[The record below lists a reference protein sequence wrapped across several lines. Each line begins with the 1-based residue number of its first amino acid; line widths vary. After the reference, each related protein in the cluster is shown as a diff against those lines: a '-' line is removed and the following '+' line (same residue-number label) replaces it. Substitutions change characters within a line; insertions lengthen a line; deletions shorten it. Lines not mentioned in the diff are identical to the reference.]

1 MALEWTALSPADIP
15 AIADLARRCVAHD
28 GGLQATASP
37 SFLERRYAAGTAVG
51 AFADGRLVACGAVRP
66 VGDASAATGL
76 VDPGHRGQGLGSGL
90 LDRLIGEARPVRLI
104 GEAGRVRL
112 IGEARPVRLETES
125 VTPEAHALFLS
136 RGLRQTFAE
145 DVYRRDL
152 SRPLPPEPE
161 PELEVQEWSRDT
173 EGAFYEAYSASFAD
187 RPGFPGWS
195 REEWVDWL
203 VDDEFLPECSLVAR
217 GAGGAAGFVACA
229 KGFLIQVGA
238 VPAWRRRGLARALAV
253 AALGRMRT
261 RGATEVFLDV
271 NVNNPASAALF
282 RGLGFEVIARR
293 ARYE

>member
-1 MALEWTALSPADIP
+1 MTIEWAALSPADMP
-15 AIADLARRCVAHD
+15 AIADLACRCVAHD
-28 GGLQATASP
+28 GGLPATTSP
-37 SFLERRYAAGTAVG
+37 SFLERRYVAGTVVG

-66 VGDASAATGL
+66 VGDVSAATGL

-90 LDRLIGEARPVRLI
+90 LDRLIGEA
-104 GEAGRVRL
+104 G
-112 IGEARPVRLETES
+112 PVRLETES

-152 SRPLPPEPE
+152 AHPLPAVPLPPELKIE
-161 PELEVQEWSRDT
+161 EWSQDT
-173 EGAFYEAYSASFAD
+173 EGAFYAAYSASFAD

-203 VDDEFLPECSLVAR
+203 VDDEFLPGCSLVAR
-217 GAGGAAGFVACA
+217 EAGGAAGFVTCA
-229 KGFLIQVGA
+229 EGFLIQVGA
-238 VPAWRRRGLARALAV
+238 VPGWRRRGLARALAA
-253 AALGRMRT
+253 AALDRMRA
-261 RGATEVFLDV
+261 RGATEAFLDV

>member
-1 MALEWTALSPADIP
+1 MITHAKEPTMTIGWAALSPADMP

-28 GGLQATASP
+28 GGLPATTSP
-37 SFLERRYAAGTAVG
+37 SFLERRYVAGTVVG
-51 AFADGRLVACGAVRP
+51 AFADGRLVACGAVRA
-66 VGDASAATGL
+66 VGDVSAATGL

-90 LDRLIGEARPVRLI
+90 LDRLIR
-104 GEAGRVRL
+104 EAG
-112 IGEARPVRLETES
+112 PVRLETES

-136 RGLRQTFAE
+136 RGFRQTFAE

-152 SRPLPPEPE
+152 AHPLPAVPLPQ
-161 PELEVQEWSRDT
+161 ELKIEEWSQDT
-173 EGAFYEAYSASFAD
+173 EGAFYAAYSASFAD

-203 VDDEFLPECSLVAR
+203 VDDEFLPGCSLVAR
-217 GAGGAAGFVACA
+217 AAGGAAGFVTCA
-229 KGFLIQVGA
+229 EGFLIQVGA
-238 VPAWRRRGLARALAV
+238 VPGWRRRGLARALAA
-253 AALGRMRT
+253 AALDRMRA
-261 RGATEVFLDV
+261 RGATEAFLDV

>member
-1 MALEWTALSPADIP
+1 MTIEWAALSPADIP

-37 SFLERRYAAGTAVG
+37 SFLERRYAAGTTVG

-66 VGDASAATGL
+66 VGEASAATGL
-76 VDPGHRGQGLGSGL
+76 VDPGHRGLGLGSSL
-90 LDRLIGEARPVRLI
+90 LDRLLGEV
-104 GEAGRVRL
+104 G
-112 IGEARPVRLETES
+112 PVRLETES
-125 VTPEAHALFLS
+125 VTPQAHALFLS

-152 SRPLPPEPE
+152 TRPLPAVPLPPE
-161 PELEVQEWSRDT
+161 LEIEEWSQDT

-195 REEWVDWL
+195 REEWVGWL
-203 VDDEFLPECSLVAR
+203 VDDEFLPGCSLVAR
-217 GAGGAAGFVACA
+217 EAGGVAGFVACA
-229 KGFLIQVGA
+229 EGFLIQVGA
-238 VPAWRRRGLARALAV
+238 VPGWRRRGLARALA
-253 AALGRMRT
+253 AEALDRMRT

>member
-1 MALEWTALSPADIP
+1 MTIEWAALSPADMP

-28 GGLQATASP
+28 GGLPATTSP
-37 SFLERRYAAGTAVG
+37 SFLERRYVAGTVVG

-66 VGDASAATGL
+66 VGDVSAATGL

-90 LDRLIGEARPVRLI
+90 LDRLIGEA
-104 GEAGRVRL
+104 G
-112 IGEARPVRLETES
+112 PVRLETES

-152 SRPLPPEPE
+152 AHPLPAVPLPPELKIE
-161 PELEVQEWSRDT
+161 EWSQDT
-173 EGAFYEAYSASFAD
+173 EGAFYAAYSASFAD

-203 VDDEFLPECSLVAR
+203 VDDEFLPGCSLVAR
-217 GAGGAAGFVACA
+217 EAGGAAGFVTCA
-229 KGFLIQVGA
+229 EGFLIQVGA
-238 VPAWRRRGLARALAV
+238 VPGWRRRGLARALAA
-253 AALGRMRT
+253 AALDRMRA
-261 RGATEVFLDV
+261 RGATEAFLDV

>member
-1 MALEWTALSPADIP
+1 MTIEWAALSHADMP
-15 AIADLARRCVAHD
+15 AIAELARRCVAHD
-28 GGLQATASP
+28 GGLRATTSP

-51 AFADGRLVACGAVRP
+51 AFTDGRLVACGAVRP
-66 VGDASAATGL
+66 VGGASAATGL
-76 VDPGHRGQGLGSGL
+76 VDPDHRGRGLGSGL
-90 LDRLIGEARPVRLI
+90 LDRLVKG
-104 GEAGRVRL
+104 
-112 IGEARPVRLETES
+112 PVRLETES
-125 VTPEAHALFLS
+125 LTPQAHALFLA

-152 SRPLPPEPE
+152 TRPLPAVPLPPE
-161 PELEVQEWSRDT
+161 LEVEEWSQDT
-173 EGAFYEAYSASFAD
+173 EGAFYAAYSASFAD

-203 VDDEFLPECSLVAR
+203 VDDEFLPGCSLVALE
-217 GAGGAAGFVACA
+217 AGRAAGFVACA
-229 KGFLIQVGA
+229 EGFLIQVGA
-238 VPAWRRRGLARALAV
+238 VPAWRRRHLARALAA
-253 AALGRMRT
+253 AALDRMRA

>member
-1 MALEWTALSPADIP
+1 MITHAKEPTMTIEWAALSPADMP

-28 GGLQATASP
+28 GGLPATTSP
-37 SFLERRYAAGTAVG
+37 SFLERRYVAGTVVG

-66 VGDASAATGL
+66 VGDVSAATGL

-90 LDRLIGEARPVRLI
+90 LDRLIGEA
-104 GEAGRVRL
+104 G
-112 IGEARPVRLETES
+112 PVRLETES

-152 SRPLPPEPE
+152 AHPLPAVPLPQ
-161 PELEVQEWSRDT
+161 ELKIEEWSQDT
-173 EGAFYEAYSASFAD
+173 EGAFYAAYSASFAD

-203 VDDEFLPECSLVAR
+203 VDDEFLPGCSLVAR
-217 GAGGAAGFVACA
+217 EAGGAAGFVTCA
-229 KGFLIQVGA
+229 EGFLIQVGA
-238 VPAWRRRGLARALAV
+238 VPGWRRRGLARALAA
-253 AALGRMRT
+253 AALDRMRA
-261 RGATEVFLDV
+261 RGATEAFLDV

>member
-1 MALEWTALSPADIP
+1 MTIEWAALSPADMP

-28 GGLQATASP
+28 GGLPATTSP
-37 SFLERRYAAGTAVG
+37 SFLERRYVAGTVVG

-66 VGDASAATGL
+66 VGDVSAATGL

-90 LDRLIGEARPVRLI
+90 LDRLIGEA
-104 GEAGRVRL
+104 G
-112 IGEARPVRLETES
+112 PVRLETES

-152 SRPLPPEPE
+152 AHPLPAVPLPQ
-161 PELEVQEWSRDT
+161 ELKIEEWSQDT
-173 EGAFYEAYSASFAD
+173 EGAFYAAYSASFAD

-203 VDDEFLPECSLVAR
+203 VDDEFLPGCSLVAR
-217 GAGGAAGFVACA
+217 EAGGAAGFVTCA
-229 KGFLIQVGA
+229 EGFLIQVGA
-238 VPAWRRRGLARALAV
+238 VPGWRRRGLARALAA
-253 AALGRMRT
+253 AALDRMRA
-261 RGATEVFLDV
+261 RGATEAFLDV